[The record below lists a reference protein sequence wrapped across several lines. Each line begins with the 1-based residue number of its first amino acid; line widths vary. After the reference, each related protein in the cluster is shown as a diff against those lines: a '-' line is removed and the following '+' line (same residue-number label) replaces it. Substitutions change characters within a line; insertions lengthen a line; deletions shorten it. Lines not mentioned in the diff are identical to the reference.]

1 MATPLYE
8 HTTVLVGVDGSDESR
23 AAIELAA
30 SIAAAT
36 DRDLVAVFVRHLPPF
51 IEASPAYGEA
61 TAALDA
67 HAEVVEAEVKGTLG
81 GLDKPAW
88 RFEVRDG
95 DPSSALIE
103 AANELGASLI
113 VVGHRGH
120 NQAVSL
126 LLGSVASRL
135 VHHAPQ
141 SVLVAR

>member
-1 MATPLYE
+1 MSTPLYE
-8 HTTVLVGVDGSDESR
+8 HTTVLVGVDGSDESIS
-23 AAIELAA
+23 ALELGA

-36 DRDLVAVFVRHLPPF
+36 ERDLVVVFVRHLPAF
-51 IEASPAYGEA
+51 IEASPAYGQA
-61 TAALDA
+61 TTALDDL
-67 HAEVVEAEVKGTLG
+67 AEHVGGQVKGTLS
-81 GLDKPAW
+81 GLDAPAW
-88 RFEVRDG
+88 RYEIRDG
-95 DPSSALIE
+95 DPATALIE
-103 AANELGASLI
+103 AADELGATLI